1 MNGSK
6 AYALPLQKGN
16 VAAERS
22 SANRKVQNMIR
33 INNLHKSFV
42 GNRVLRGV
50 NLEIKEE
57 KTITIIGGSGC
68 GKSVLLKHIVGL
80 LKPEVGEI
88 EIDGQEITRLGMEEL
103 AEVQKKFGM
112 LFQGAALFDSLTVGE
127 NISFGLRMLTDLDE
141 KEIKRRVSEKL
152 PLVGL
157 EGIEQLMPAELSGGM
172 KKRVA
177 LARAIAMN
185 PKYIL
190 YDEPSTGLDPIMADV
205 INNLILNLQKKLK
218 ITSIVVTHDMVSA
231 YKVSDRIA
239 MLYQGRIEEIG
250 TPEEIKET
258 KNSVVR
264 QFITGSSEGPLKMKL
279 KE

>member
-1 MNGSK
+1 
-6 AYALPLQKGN
+6 
-16 VAAERS
+16 
-22 SANRKVQNMIR
+22 
-33 INNLHKSFV
+33 
-42 GNRVLRGV
+42 
-50 NLEIKEE
+50 
-57 KTITIIGGSGC
+57 
-68 GKSVLLKHIVGL
+68 VGL
-80 LKPEVGEI
+80 LRPEVGEI

-152 PLVGL
+152 PLVGM

-205 INNLILNLQKKLK
+205 INNLILDLQEKLK
-218 ITSIVVTHDMVSA
+218 ITSIVVTHDMVTA

-264 QFITGSSEGPLKMKL
+264 QFITGSSEGPIKMKL

>member
-1 MNGSK
+1 
-6 AYALPLQKGN
+6 
-16 VAAERS
+16 
-22 SANRKVQNMIR
+22 MIR

-50 NLEIKEE
+50 NLEIKEGE
-57 KTITIIGGSGC
+57 TITIIGGSGC

-152 PLVGL
+152 PLVGM

-205 INNLILNLQKKLK
+205 INNLILDLQEKLN
-218 ITSIVVTHDMVSA
+218 ITSIVVTHDMVTA

-264 QFITGSSEGPLKMKL
+264 QFITGSSEGPIKMKL

>member
-1 MNGSK
+1 MIK
-6 AYALPLQKGN
+6 IKN
-16 VAAERS
+16 V
-22 SANRKVQNMIR
+22 
-33 INNLHKSFV
+33 HKSFV

-50 NLEIKEE
+50 NLEIKEGE
-57 KTITIIGGSGC
+57 TITIIGGSGC

-80 LKPEVGEI
+80 IKPEVGEI

-152 PLVGL
+152 PLVGM

-205 INNLILNLQKKLK
+205 INNLILNLQEKLN
-218 ITSIVVTHDMVSA
+218 ITSIVVTHDMVTA

-239 MLYQGRIEEIG
+239 MLYQGRVEEIG

-258 KNSVVR
+258 KNSVVK
-264 QFITGSSEGPLKMKL
+264 QFITGSSEGPIKMKL

>member
-1 MNGSK
+1 
-6 AYALPLQKGN
+6 
-16 VAAERS
+16 
-22 SANRKVQNMIR
+22 MIR

-42 GNRVLRGV
+42 DNRVLRGV
-50 NLEIKEE
+50 NLEIEE
-57 KTITIIGGSGC
+57 GETITIIGGSGC

-88 EIDGQEITRLGMEEL
+88 EVDGQEITRLGMEEL

-127 NISFGLRMLTDLDE
+127 NISFGLRMLTDLE
-141 KEIKRRVSEKL
+141 EREIRKRVSEKL
-152 PLVGL
+152 SLVGL
-157 EGIEQLMPAELSGGM
+157 EEIEQLMPAELSGGM

-205 INNLILNLQKKLK
+205 INNLILDLQEKLK
-218 ITSIVVTHDMVSA
+218 ITSIVVTHDMVTA

-250 TPEEIKET
+250 TPEEIRET

-264 QFITGSSEGPLKMKL
+264 QFITGSSEGPIKMKL
-279 KE
+279 RE

>member
-1 MNGSK
+1 
-6 AYALPLQKGN
+6 
-16 VAAERS
+16 
-22 SANRKVQNMIR
+22 MIR

-50 NLEIKEE
+50 NLEIEDGE
-57 KTITIIGGSGC
+57 TITIIGGSGC

-80 LKPEVGEI
+80 MKPEVGEI

-152 PLVGL
+152 PLVGM

-205 INNLILNLQKKLK
+205 INNLILNLQEKLK
-218 ITSIVVTHDMVSA
+218 ITSIVVTHDMVTA

-264 QFITGSSEGPLKMKL
+264 QFITGSSEGPIKMKL

>member
-1 MNGSK
+1 
-6 AYALPLQKGN
+6 
-16 VAAERS
+16 
-22 SANRKVQNMIR
+22 MIR
-33 INNLHKSFV
+33 INNLYKSF
-42 GNRVLRGV
+42 GDNRVLRGV
-50 NLEIKEE
+50 NLEIEE
-57 KTITIIGGSGC
+57 GETITIIGGSGC

-80 LKPEVGEI
+80 MKPEIGEI
-88 EIDGQEITRLGMEEL
+88 EVDGQEITRLGMEEL

-127 NISFGLRMLTDLDE
+127 NISFGLRMLTDLAE
-141 KEIKRRVSEKL
+141 REIRRSVSEKL
-152 PLVGL
+152 SLVGL

-177 LARAIAMN
+177 LARAIATN

-218 ITSIVVTHDMVSA
+218 ITSIVVTHDMVTA
-231 YKVSDRIA
+231 YRVSDRIA
-239 MLYQGRIEEIG
+239 MLYEGRIEEIG

-258 KNSVVR
+258 KDSVVR
-264 QFITGSSEGPLKMKL
+264 QFITGSSEGPIKMKL